1 MMEMGLSRGSRVK
14 AYEDSD
20 RLVHCRLVLLDD
32 AGDRVD
38 LGELLVK
45 NGFASRKVLDWGRR
59 IPQ

>member
-1 MMEMGLSRGSRVK
+1 MEMGLRRGSRVK

-32 AGDRVD
+32 AGDRLD

-45 NGFASRKVLDWGRR
+45 NGFAARKVLDWGRR
-59 IPQ
+59 MPQ